1 MKARGA
7 VLSRRSAHTAT
18 VTDWKTLKVGETVE
32 VVKYAHVIAAGR
44 IEEISSSGNVVWLEH
59 SGLGRYRRG
68 QGTVHEVRRRDSP
81 PGVGTQLVA
90 AERVL
95 RSKTR

>member
-18 VTDWKTLKVGETVE
+18 VTDWKTLKVGERVE

-44 IEEISSSGNVVWLEH
+44 VEEVSGSGNVVWLEH
-59 SGLGRYRRG
+59 AGSGVTEEGKELFMKSDGVTLRRG
-68 QGTVHEVRRRDSP
+68 
-81 PGVGTQLVA
+81 
-90 AERVL
+90 
-95 RSKTR
+95 

>member
-18 VTDWKTLKVGETVE
+18 VTDWKTLKVGERVE

-44 IEEISSSGNVVWLEH
+44 VEEVSGSGNVVWLEH
-59 SGLGRYRRG
+59 AGGSGVTEEGKELFMKSDGVTLRRG
-68 QGTVHEVRRRDSP
+68 
-81 PGVGTQLVA
+81 
-90 AERVL
+90 
-95 RSKTR
+95 